1 MLSLLNTH
9 RRSLN
14 DESSSKLLTE
24 TKAILNSKPLTVGY
38 VYSEQTLCPSNIL
51 TVKSKVVLPPPAE
64 FVKTEDFTEED
75 GGTSNILQITF
86 ELDDARKSSGLFS
99 LVQNET

>member
-9 RRSLN
+9 GRSLN
-14 DESSSKLLTE
+14 DESSRKLLAD

-51 TVKSKVVLPPPAE
+51 TVKSKVVLPPPVE
-64 FVKTEDFTEED
+64 FVKTEDFSR
-75 GGTSNILQITF
+75 GRWRHIQHIANNF
-86 ELDDARKSSGLFS
+86 WVR
-99 LVQNET
+99 